1 MNATGLTTATAIDL
15 NVEGG
20 KLAVS
25 FDKKDNRYTN
35 VFLIGPAKFV
45 FKGSIAI

>member
-1 MNATGLTTATAIDL
+1 MHANGQTNATAINI

-25 FDKKDNRYTN
+25 FDKKDNQFTN
-35 VFLIGPAKFV
+35 VFLIGPAEFV
-45 FKGSIAI
+45 FEGTIEA

>member
-1 MNATGLTTATAIDL
+1 LTTATAIDL

-25 FDKKDNRYTN
+25 FDIKDNQYVN
-35 VFLIGPAKFV
+35 VFLIGPAEFV
-45 FKGSIAI
+45 FKGSISIKE

>member
-1 MNATGLTTATAIDL
+1 L

-25 FDKKDNRYTN
+25 FDKVNKKYTN
-35 VFLIGPAKFV
+35 VFLKGPAEFV
-45 FKGSIAI
+45 FKGTIEI